1 MDSIERLIEG
11 LRMWEENMKTVEKY
25 HKLNGTK
32 IYYTTDNVIY
42 LLEKIIKRLENAN

>member
-1 MDSIERLIEG
+1 MDSVERLIEG
-11 LRMWEENMKTVEKY
+11 LRMWEENMRTIEKY
-25 HKLNGTK
+25 YKLKGIT

>member
-1 MDSIERLIEG
+1 MDSVERLIEG
-11 LRMWEENMKTVEKY
+11 LRMWEENMRTVEKY
-25 HKLNGTK
+25 YKLKGIK

>member
-1 MDSIERLIEG
+1 MDSVERLIEG
-11 LRMWEENMKTVEKY
+11 LKMWEENMRIIEKY